1 MHRLFPCAFSV
12 PENNLPCSASCTMW
26 LHIWLDCSCT
36 HQSYIDWFPCDKS
49 TFAEWATFL
58 SGLSVAYWLAVF
70 SISLLSYWYS
80 CAWGVRP
87 PFVRCAFL
95 CHPMLHSLR
104 LLALPCN
111 VIAANGFDYWCG
123 SSAES
128 PHRSLVEH
136 SGSPKSPC
144 SLQVPVFVCIL
155 RFESATSRAGGN
167 ADNSLCACG
176 CPVPWNRCVP
186 PTDSS

>member
-1 MHRLFPCAFSV
+1 MYDMASYLVGLLLYASVLYKLISLRQIHICWMSHFSV
-12 PENNLPCSASCTMW
+12 WSFSRL
-26 LHIWLDCSCT
+26 LVGGVLDFIALILC
-36 HQSYIDWFPCDKS
+36 
-49 TFAEWATFL
+49 
-58 SGLSVAYWLAVF
+58 
-70 SISLLSYWYS
+70 S

-95 CHPMLHSLR
+95 YHPMLRSIWLHR
-104 LLALPCN
+104 LPCI
-111 VIAANGFDYWCG
+111 VIAANGFDYWYG
-123 SSAES
+123 SSADL

-167 ADNSLCACG
+167 ADNSHCACG

>member
-1 MHRLFPCAFSV
+1 MHRLFLDTFSV
-12 PENNLPCSASCTMW
+12 PENSFPYSVSYMMW
-26 LHIWLDCSCT
+26 LHVWLDCSYT
-36 HQSYIDWFPCDKS
+36 VLSYRDWFPYGIS

-58 SGLSVAYWLAVF
+58 SGLSDAYRLSDV
-70 SISLLSYWYS
+70 SISLLFYLCS
-80 CAWGVRP
+80 CALGVRS

-104 LLALPCN
+104 LPALPCN

-167 ADNSLCACG
+167 ADNSLFACG
-176 CPVPWNRCVP
+176 CPVPWNRGVP